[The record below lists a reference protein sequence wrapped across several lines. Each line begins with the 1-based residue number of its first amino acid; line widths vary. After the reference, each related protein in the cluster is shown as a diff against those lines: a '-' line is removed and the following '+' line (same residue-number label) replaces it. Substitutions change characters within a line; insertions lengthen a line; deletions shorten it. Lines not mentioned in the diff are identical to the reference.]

1 MELKVY
7 KKEKKIWEILKN
19 KKNKPHSPKYVLSKI
34 TEEKLHQIPKFFDV
48 FKDRPC
54 KLKLNAYNKES
65 H

>member
-1 MELKVY
+1 M
-7 KKEKKIWEILKN
+7 EILRN

-34 TEEKLHQIPKFFDV
+34 IEEKLHRIAKFFDV